1 MRRVGTTR
9 PCGCTGGVTTRD
21 KDAGRFAVDESANG
35 DTRFSGADVCL
46 SGVLSRMSPTVAA
59 MGEVVPIE
67 LFREPGNWSLDG
79 WRV

>member
-1 MRRVGTTR
+1 M
-9 PCGCTGGVTTRD
+9 RD
-21 KDAGRFAVDESANG
+21 KDAGRFAVDAPIELVDG

-79 WRV
+79 WSV

>member
-1 MRRVGTTR
+1 M
-9 PCGCTGGVTTRD
+9 RD
-21 KDAGRFAVDESANG
+21 KEAGRFEVDASIELANG

-79 WRV
+79 CRV